1 MVAQIQQA
9 RQKLPL
15 DNKEAARRLE
25 QAAHALDEQGVNLF
39 RVRAYRIAAETLRRL
54 SRPAAAILEEGGR
67 KALKE
72 LPGIGPRLALA
83 LEELLRKGRLPQLE
97 AQSRSIRSSGR
108 DSQGLFHRS

>member
-39 RVRAYRIAAETLRRL
+39 RVRAYRIAAQTLRRL

-83 LEELLRKGRLPQLE
+83 LEELLRKGRMP
-97 AQSRSIRSSGR
+97 RV
-108 DSQGLFHRS
+108 DSHGARLQPEEPYGTAEPG